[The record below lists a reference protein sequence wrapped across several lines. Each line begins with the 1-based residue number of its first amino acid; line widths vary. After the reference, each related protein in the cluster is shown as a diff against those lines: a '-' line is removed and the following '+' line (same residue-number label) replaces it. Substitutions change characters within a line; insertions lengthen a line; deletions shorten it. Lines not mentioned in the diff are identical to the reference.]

1 MKNYAIIGASGLIGS
16 CIVDELLQTTDNK
29 ITLISRRALGLS
41 NLRIHEVIVDFTNQ
55 SALNEA
61 LKGVDA
67 VFIAIGTTQKKMKG
81 DLSAYRKVDYDIPVA
96 VAQACVIN
104 NVPKLLMVSSAGA
117 DSSSSNFYLRIKG
130 EVEHAIEKMPIQY
143 IGIFQPFTG
152 TGKHGGAAEQR
163 IGGWHGPVGGGI
175 GRAGGGRNG
184 GHSHCGRWRWRF
196 GHRRGGCTGSQ
207 QSARQGNKE
216 GIRLHAGTP
225 KALKQARHCAL
236 CG

>member
-41 NLRIHEVIVDFTNQ
+41 NSRIHEVIVDFTNQ

-130 EVEHAIEKMPIQY
+130 EVEQAIEKMPIQY
-143 IGIFQPFTG
+143 IGIFQPSLLMGNRNEFRLG
-152 TGKHGGAAEQR
+152 ERISQLIMPIFSFVIPSKYKPIAAKS
-163 IGGWHGPVGGGI
+163 I
-175 GRAGGGRNG
+175 AK
-184 GHSHCGRWRWRF
+184 
-196 GHRRGGCTGSQ
+196 
-207 QSARQGNKE
+207 AM
-216 GIRLHAGTP
+216 IREAIQDQKGVKRYTYTDIIH
-225 KALKQARHCAL
+225 
-236 CG
+236 

>member
-16 CIVDELLQTTDNK
+16 CIVDELLQTSDNK
-29 ITLISRRALGLS
+29 ITLISRRVLGLS
-41 NLRIHEVIVDFTNQ
+41 NSRIHEVIVDFTNQ

-130 EVEHAIEKMPIQY
+130 EVEQAIEKMPIQY
-143 IGIFQPFTG
+143 IGIFQPSLLMGNRNEFRLG
-152 TGKHGGAAEQR
+152 ERISQLIMPIFSFVIPSKYKPIAAKS
-163 IGGWHGPVGGGI
+163 I
-175 GRAGGGRNG
+175 AK
-184 GHSHCGRWRWRF
+184 
-196 GHRRGGCTGSQ
+196 
-207 QSARQGNKE
+207 AM
-216 GIRLHAGTP
+216 IR
-225 KALKQARHCAL
+225 KAIQDQKGVKRYTYTDIIH
-236 CG
+236 

>member
-130 EVEHAIEKMPIQY
+130 EVEQAIEKMPIQY
-143 IGIFQPFTG
+143 IGIFQPSLLMGNRNEFRLG
-152 TGKHGGAAEQR
+152 ERISQLIMPIFSFVIPSKYKPIAAKS
-163 IGGWHGPVGGGI
+163 I
-175 GRAGGGRNG
+175 AK
-184 GHSHCGRWRWRF
+184 
-196 GHRRGGCTGSQ
+196 
-207 QSARQGNKE
+207 AM
-216 GIRLHAGTP
+216 IR
-225 KALKQARHCAL
+225 KAIQDQKGVKRYTYTDIIH
-236 CG
+236 

>member
-29 ITLISRRALGLS
+29 ITLISRRPLGLS
-41 NLRIHEVIVDFTNQ
+41 NSRIHEVIVDFTNQ

-104 NVPKLLMVSSAGA
+104 NIPKLLLVSSVGA
-117 DSSSSNFYLRIKG
+117 DSSSSNFYLRLKG
-130 EVEHAIEKMPIQY
+130 EVEKAIEKMSIQY
-143 IGIFQPFTG
+143 IGIFQPSLLLGNRNEFRLGEKISQLIMPLFSFVIPSKYKPIAAKSIAKAMIREAMNDETG
-152 TGKHGGAAEQR
+152 VKQYTYVDIIHK
-163 IGGWHGPVGGGI
+163 I
-175 GRAGGGRNG
+175 GR
-184 GHSHCGRWRWRF
+184 
-196 GHRRGGCTGSQ
+196 
-207 QSARQGNKE
+207 
-216 GIRLHAGTP
+216 LP
-225 KALKQARHCAL
+225 K
-236 CG
+236 

>member
-41 NLRIHEVIVDFTNQ
+41 NSRIHEVIVDFTNQ

-130 EVEHAIEKMPIQY
+130 EVEQAIEKMPIQY
-143 IGIFQPFTG
+143 IGIFQPSLLMGNRNEFRLG
-152 TGKHGGAAEQR
+152 ERISQLIMPIFSFVIPSKYKPIAAKS
-163 IGGWHGPVGGGI
+163 I
-175 GRAGGGRNG
+175 AK
-184 GHSHCGRWRWRF
+184 
-196 GHRRGGCTGSQ
+196 
-207 QSARQGNKE
+207 AM
-216 GIRLHAGTP
+216 IR
-225 KALKQARHCAL
+225 KAIQDQKGVKRYTYTDIIH
-236 CG
+236 

>member
-16 CIVDELLQTTDNK
+16 CIVDELLQTSDNK
-29 ITLISRRALGLS
+29 ITLISRRVLGLS
-41 NLRIHEVIVDFTNQ
+41 NSRIHEVIVDFTNQ

-130 EVEHAIEKMPIQY
+130 EVEQAIEKMPIQY
-143 IGIFQPFTG
+143 IGIFQPSLLMGNRNEFRLG
-152 TGKHGGAAEQR
+152 ERISQLIMPIFSFVIPSKYKPIAAKQ
-163 IGGWHGPVGGGI
+163 V
-175 GRAGGGRNG
+175 AK
-184 GHSHCGRWRWRF
+184 
-196 GHRRGGCTGSQ
+196 
-207 QSARQGNKE
+207 AM
-216 GIRLHAGTP
+216 IREAIQDQKWVKRYTYTDIIH
-225 KALKQARHCAL
+225 
-236 CG
+236 

>member
-1 MKNYAIIGASGLIGS
+1 MQNFAIVGASGLIGG
-16 CIVDELLQTTDNK
+16 CLVDELLQTNDNK
-29 ITLISRRALGLS
+29 ITLISRRPLGLS
-41 NLRIHEVIVDFTNQ
+41 NSRIHELIVDFTNQ

-130 EVEHAIEKMPIQY
+130 EVEQAIEKMPIQY
-143 IGIFQPFTG
+143 IGIFQPSLLMGNRNEFRLG
-152 TGKHGGAAEQR
+152 ERISQLIMPIFSFVIPSKYKPIAAKS
-163 IGGWHGPVGGGI
+163 I
-175 GRAGGGRNG
+175 AK
-184 GHSHCGRWRWRF
+184 
-196 GHRRGGCTGSQ
+196 
-207 QSARQGNKE
+207 AM
-216 GIRLHAGTP
+216 IR
-225 KALKQARHCAL
+225 KAIQDQKGVKRYTYTDIIH
-236 CG
+236 

>member
-104 NVPKLLMVSSAGA
+104 NVPKILMVSSAGA

-130 EVEHAIEKMPIQY
+130 EVEQAIEKMPIQY
-143 IGIFQPFTG
+143 IGIFQPSLLMGNRNEFRLG
-152 TGKHGGAAEQR
+152 ERISQLIMPIFSFVIPSKYKPIAAKS
-163 IGGWHGPVGGGI
+163 I
-175 GRAGGGRNG
+175 AK
-184 GHSHCGRWRWRF
+184 
-196 GHRRGGCTGSQ
+196 
-207 QSARQGNKE
+207 AM
-216 GIRLHAGTP
+216 IR
-225 KALKQARHCAL
+225 KAIQDQKGVKRYTYTDIIH
-236 CG
+236 